1 MVPVTSENK
10 LGRQLEFFFKRIK
23 MYKMIFLVQPSTA
36 LHVTFV
42 LNILNLGNA
51 HLAFNY
57 ETHIF
62 K

>member
-1 MVPVTSENK
+1 
-10 LGRQLEFFFKRIK
+10 
-23 MYKMIFLVQPSTA
+23 MIFLVQPSTA

-62 K
+62 KSKINTIEDLFKNKKY